1 MIILKQIPTIETE
14 RLILR
19 AFSISDAKDVQRLAG
34 DKAIVEMTLN
44 IPYPYEDGM
53 AEKWIKTHQEQF
65 NQGELISLAIVHK
78 EDDYLIGNIGI
89 IIDQKN
95 ENGELGYWVG
105 KDYWNKGYCT
115 EAAKAL
121 VEYSFRKMGLN
132 RIYATHFKKNPA
144 SGEVMKKIGMSY
156 EGCLRQQVKKW
167 GKFEDLVYYG
177 LLRKDYL

>member
-115 EAAKAL
+115 EATKAL
-121 VEYSFRKMGLN
+121 VEYSFIKIGLN

-177 LLRKDYL
+177 LLREDYL